1 MPTRYDLKD
10 YEPDE
15 VIPTPLKEARARG
28 DERVMRGPTRTDA
41 SGKPVGEEPSMTSMR
56 KGRVFSGEN
65 AGEIEAEWLPL
76 AEGKMKAG
84 DEAGGVGVLSAG
96 VYSAD
101 GDPYLYRVE
110 PDGSVTILGGPTG
123 KGMNLTKGAPFDAI
137 KSQIMSGQLVRD
149 ERDLDPSGTPVPTPL
164 KAARADRSMR
174 DALNESVAKH
184 MTE

>member
-1 MPTRYDLKD
+1 
-10 YEPDE
+10 
-15 VIPTPLKEARARG
+15 
-28 DERVMRGPTRTDA
+28 
-41 SGKPVGEEPSMTSMR
+41 MR

-164 KAARADRSMR
+164 KAAGNDPTYVGRLRRDPGVPDDRGLALFIGNDNLR
-174 DALNESVAKH
+174 KGAALNAVQIAERLIS
-184 MTE
+184 